1 MTRLRTPLGLGT
13 KLPERPTGRPQQQAA
28 FRPTL
33 ETLETRETPSSLAH
47 ATDSSGFLFGSDGSL
62 KGSGD
67 GPADYVLVGH
77 GHNATY
83 VYVGFP

>member
-1 MTRLRTPLGLGT
+1 MIRLYSLLRLAT
-13 KLPERPTGRPQQQAA
+13 KRPDRRAGRPPRPAA

-33 ETLETRETPSSLAH
+33 EALEARETPSSLAH
-47 ATDSSGFLFGSDGSL
+47 STDSSGFLSPGL

-67 GPADYVLVGH
+67 GPAEYEVVGH

-83 VYVGFP
+83 VYIGFP

>member
-1 MTRLRTPLGLGT
+1 MIRLRCLLGIVSTG
-13 KLPERPTGRPQQQAA
+13 PDRRAGRSPRPAA

-33 ETLETRETPSSLAH
+33 EALEARETPSSLAH
-47 ATDSSGFLFGSDGSL
+47 TTDTSGFLSPGL

-67 GPADYVLVGH
+67 GPAEYDIVGH

-83 VYVGFP
+83 VYIGFP

>member
-1 MTRLRTPLGLGT
+1 MIRLSTLFGLLT
-13 KLPERPTGRPQQQAA
+13 KHPDRRTGRSPRPAA

-33 ETLETRETPSSLAH
+33 EALEARETPSNLAH
-47 ATDSSGFLFGSDGSL
+47 TTDTSGFLSPGP

-67 GPADYVLVGH
+67 GPAEYVVVGH

-83 VYVGFP
+83 ASIGFP

>member
-1 MTRLRTPLGLGT
+1 MIRLYSLLRLVT
-13 KLPERPTGRPQQQAA
+13 KRPDRRAGRRPRPAT

-33 ETLETRETPSSLAH
+33 EALEARETPSSLAH
-47 ATDSSGFLFGSDGSL
+47 TTDTSGFLSPGL

-67 GPADYVLVGH
+67 GPAWYVIVGH

-83 VYVGFP
+83 VDIGFP